1 MHTAY
6 TQKIVHFRPIY
17 ISETPCGLIKF
28 CIEILMA
35 LKGVPKKASRSLGV
49 VVVSLLFLESL
60 CVSATLSGLS
70 PEMIVALA

>member
-1 MHTAY
+1 MRPH
-6 TQKIVHFRPIY
+6 KILHRNSYGFKR
-17 ISETPCGLIKF
+17 SS
-28 CIEILMA
+28 
-35 LKGVPKKASRSLGV
+35 KKASRNLGI